1 MLLKRKKK
9 RANWLYIIVI
19 ILISI
24 LVFITPEMIS
34 MLWTSNSDYIAFISY
49 GKSFIL
55 YLISF
60 GIICVFLFG
69 MYLIKHL
76 VIKFAI
82 CFVGVFILIYVN
94 FVGTQYSI
102 YLDDNYIEFMPL
114 FGETERHEW
123 NKISKVFHE
132 LPTEEFEEKYI
143 FEFNDGQ
150 LFEFATTDNLSADL
164 KNRIYEKI
172 MSLEVSIEEY

>member
-1 MLLKRKKK
+1 MLLKKKK
-9 RANWLYIIVI
+9 TANWLYIIVI
-19 ILISI
+19 ILIPI

-34 MLWTSNSDYIAFISY
+34 MLWTSKSDHIAFISY

-60 GIICVFLFG
+60 GIICMFLFG

-76 VIKFAI
+76 VINLAI
-82 CFVGVFILIYVN
+82 GFVGVFILFYVN
-94 FVGTQYSI
+94 FVGIQYSI
-102 YLDDNYIEFMPL
+102 YLDENYIEFMPL

-132 LPTEEFEEKYI
+132 LPTNQLEEKYI
-143 FEFNDGQ
+143 FEFYDGQ
-150 LFEFATTDNLSADL
+150 LFEFATTSNLSADL
-164 KNRIYEKI
+164 KNRIYEKVL
-172 MSLEVSIEEY
+172 SLEVSIEEY